1 MKIDSH
7 QHFWRY
13 NPQRDTWI
21 TDEMSVLKR
30 DFMPE
35 DLLPELQTNEID
47 GCVAVQAD
55 QSEQETQFLLRL
67 ADQHPEI
74 KGVVGWV
81 NLCVPEVGERLAYFS
96 QFDKL
101 RGVRHIVQSE
111 PDDRYMLR
119 REFCNGIG
127 CLKEFALTY
136 DILIHPKQL
145 SAAIELVARFP
156 EQRFVI
162 DHIAK
167 PEIRGG
173 EPGDWAVQMRIIA
186 TSPNVYCK
194 LSGLITEA
202 DWANWRSEHFE
213 PYLDIVFQA
222 FSSERLMFGSD
233 WPVCLLAGRYEDT
246 RKVIESYVRGLA
258 PAEREAIFGLNAAAF
273 YGLKN

>member
-30 DFMPE
+30 DFLPD
-35 DLLPELQTNEID
+35 DLLPELQANGID
-47 GCVAVQAD
+47 GSVAVQAD
-55 QSEQETQFLLRL
+55 QSEAETLFLLDL
-67 ADQHPEI
+67 AKQHPEI

-81 NLCVPEVGERLAYFS
+81 NLSAPDVRERLFYFS
-96 QFDKL
+96 RFEKL
-101 RGVRHIVQSE
+101 RGVRHVVQSE

-127 CLKEFALTY
+127 CLKEFGLTY
-136 DILIHPKQL
+136 DILIYPKQL
-145 SAAIELVARFP
+145 AAATELVARFP

-167 PEIRGG
+167 PEIRSG
-173 EPGDWAVQMRIIA
+173 EPGDWPVQMRIIA
-186 TSPNVYCK
+186 TNPNVYCK

-202 DWANWRSEHFE
+202 DWKSWRSEHFE
-213 PYLDIVFQA
+213 PYLEVVFEA
-222 FSSERLMFGSD
+222 FGPERLMFGSD
-233 WPVCLLAGRYEDT
+233 WPVCLVAGAYKDT
-246 RKVIESYVRGLA
+246 REVIEIYVSGLA
-258 PAEREAIFGLNAAAF
+258 LAEREAIFGLNAAAF
-273 YGLKN
+273 YGLKS